1 VLAIKQTLYRTS
13 GDSPIVEALIEAAE
27 AGKQVLAVIEIR
39 ARFDE
44 MANVRWARKLE
55 EVGVHVVYGLM
66 GLKTHAKLS
75 LVVREEGDVLRRYC
89 HVGTGNYNPKT
100 ARFYDDLGI
109 LSSDQV
115 LGEDLSRL
123 FNELSCY
130 SAKHDYSRILVAPHS
145 LRKALLMRINRE
157 AKNHLEGKPAWI
169 RLKLNSLLD
178 EEIISALYAAAEV
191 GVKIEIVVR
200 GICAI
205 QFTTQ
210 AHRDN
215 IKVRSILGR
224 FLEHSRIYYF
234 HNAGDEEFFI
244 GSADVM
250 HRNLDRRVEAL
261 VRLDQPKHKERLRL
275 ILDDSVSD
283 KYSTW
288 ALNTDNV
295 WARNVKDFDGNYLVN
310 FQDHFIERHNRS

>member
-1 VLAIKQTLYRTS
+1 
-13 GDSPIVEALIEAAE
+13 
-27 AGKQVLAVIEIR
+27 
-39 ARFDE
+39 
-44 MANVRWARKLE
+44 
-55 EVGVHVVYGLM
+55 VHVVYGLM

-75 LVVREEGDVLRRYC
+75 LVVREEGEVLRRYC

-109 LSSDQV
+109 LSSEPE

-123 FNELSCY
+123 FNELSGY
-130 SAKHDYSRILVAPHS
+130 STKHDYSRILVAPHS
-145 LRKALLMRINRE
+145 LRRELLAKIARE
-157 AKNHLEGKPAWI
+157 KKNHLEGKTAWI

-178 EEIISALYAAAEV
+178 EGIIAALYEAADA
-191 GVKIEIVVR
+191 GVKIEIIVR
-200 GICAI
+200 GICAL
-205 QFTTQ
+205 QFSTQ
-210 AHRDN
+210 AQKEN

-234 HNAGDEEFFI
+234 KNDRAEEYYI

-261 VRLDQPKHKERLRL
+261 VRIDNEKHKERLRK

-283 KYSTW
+283 TYSTW
-288 ALNTDNV
+288 ALLEDNNWQRKV
-295 WARNVKDFDGNYLVN
+295 RDFDGNLLVN
-310 FQDHFIERHNRS
+310 FQDHFVERHNRA